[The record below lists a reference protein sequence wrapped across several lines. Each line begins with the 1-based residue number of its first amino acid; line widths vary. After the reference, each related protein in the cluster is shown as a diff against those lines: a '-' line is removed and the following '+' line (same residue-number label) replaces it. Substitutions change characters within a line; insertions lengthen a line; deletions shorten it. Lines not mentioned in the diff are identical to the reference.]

1 MLSRIV
7 SGVILASAIV
17 AILLLTPWWGL
28 GIVVLWAV
36 FQCTREFQ
44 SMARPDA
51 PAWDK
56 VAFTLAGYAVVAWP
70 VIARYW
76 PHYQPGLAFLIGFV
90 LLATARLLRPLPIET
105 AMQRLSLDAL
115 GLLYLGVTMPFIFL
129 LRDRPGGGQVVIL
142 AMGVTFLSDT
152 GGYVFGRL
160 FGKHKLYPVV
170 SPKKTVEGVMGGV
183 LFATGTA
190 FLARVLFPDL
200 GHLTA
205 LDCIVLGV
213 VGSAF
218 AVTGDLVESLMKRA
232 FGVKDSG
239 TLIPG
244 HGGLLDRIDALLF
257 CGPFV
262 WVYLELLGR

>member
-1 MLSRIV
+1 MVVELCKIVDEHADEARGSCVMGRTVRPGRARIEDRGFDTFDRHRHRKAEI
-7 SGVILASAIV
+7 GVGAE
-17 AILLLTPWWGL
+17 L
-28 GIVVLWAV
+28 GVV
-36 FQCTREFQ
+36 
-44 SMARPDA
+44 
-51 PAWDK
+51 
-56 VAFTLAGYAVVAWP
+56 
-70 VIARYW
+70 
-76 PHYQPGLAFLIGFV
+76 
-90 LLATARLLRPLPIET
+90 ET